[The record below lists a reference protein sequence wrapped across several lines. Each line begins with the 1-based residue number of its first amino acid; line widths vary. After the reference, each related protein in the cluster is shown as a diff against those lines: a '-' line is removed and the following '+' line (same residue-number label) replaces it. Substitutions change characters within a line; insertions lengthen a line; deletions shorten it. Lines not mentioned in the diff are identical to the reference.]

1 MLFHQTSLPPDDL
14 ETSVPP
20 KVLVVEDEMMLRM
33 RAVDIVEDAGFT
45 PIEAVNADEALAILK
60 SRSDIE
66 LLFTDI
72 QMPGSMDGLK
82 LAHAVHGRWPSVKI
96 ILVSGKLT
104 LADAEKP
111 TRSRFFG
118 KPLDVKQMIAE
129 MQEMIGQGSL
139 SIIQADISPVLAKAV
154 QTETR
159 KISETA
165 RPASSAS
172 NEILT
177 AENDSLRLLLEQAG
191 IDAEVLLA
199 QAGIDAKEREAADKL
214 QKLILEELH
223 HRIKNTLAT
232 VSAIASQ
239 SLRAATSIEHGQ
251 HAIEGRLVALGRAHD
266 LLLQARWANADF
278 ANTIRGATAPYDNEG
293 AARFSIA
300 GPDLKITSGAVI
312 ALAMTLNELCTNT
325 TKFGAL
331 SVPSGSVDIAW
342 KIDEAM
348 ERLQLTWSEKG
359 GPSVRAPSR
368 QSFGT
373 RLIGSLGQQLKGQVK
388 LAYDLTGFV
397 YTLGV
402 PMSSLVAPA

>member
-1 MLFHQTSLPPDDL
+1 MKVPVIMTASQSAVLPNIL
-14 ETSVPP
+14 I
-20 KVLVVEDEMMLRM
+20 VEDEMLLRM
-33 RAVDIVEDAGFT
+33 RAVDMVEDAGYT
-45 PIEAVNADEALAILK
+45 AVEAINADAALAILE

-82 LAHAVHGRWPSVKI
+82 LAHAVHERWPAIKI
-96 ILVSGKLT
+96 ILVSGQLKLT
-104 LADAEKP
+104 DEDKPAD
-111 TRSRFFG
+111 SLFFG

-129 MQEMIGQGSL
+129 MQGMMGKGALKIVPDEVSAVI
-139 SIIQADISPVLAKAV
+139 AKAV
-154 QTETR
+154 HHKAHAAPVRTGPPGSTQEF
-159 KISETA
+159 
-165 RPASSAS
+165 
-172 NEILT
+172 LT
-177 AENDSLRLLLEQAG
+177 AENDSLRLLLEQAS

-239 SLRAATSIEHGQ
+239 SLRAATSLEHGQ

-266 LLLQARWANADF
+266 LLLQARWANASLEQ
-278 ANTIRGATAPYDNEG
+278 IICGATEPYV
-293 AARFSIA
+293 SIGSGRILIE
-300 GPDLKITSGAVI
+300 GPDIRITSAAVI

-331 SVPSGSVDIAW
+331 SVPAGRIEIVW
-342 KIDEAM
+342 QIDETAQ
-348 ERLQLTWSEKG
+348 RLHLTWSEKN
-359 GPSVRAPSR
+359 GPTVHAPSR

-373 RLIGSLGQQLKGQVK
+373 RLMGSLGAQLKGDVK
-388 LAYDLTGFV
+388 LVYDASGFV
-397 YTLGV
+397 YVLNV
-402 PMSSLVAPA
+402 PMASLVAPT

>member
-1 MLFHQTSLPPDDL
+1 MKVPGIMIANPSAALPA
-14 ETSVPP
+14 
-20 KVLVVEDEMMLRM
+20 VLVVEDEMLLRM
-33 RAVDIVEDAGFT
+33 RAMDMVEDAGFT
-45 PIEAVNADEALAILK
+45 PVEAINADDALGILE

-82 LAHAVHGRWPSVKI
+82 LAYAVHARWPLIKI
-96 ILVSGKLT
+96 ILVSGQLKLT
-104 LADAEKP
+104 DDDKPAD
-111 TRSRFFG
+111 SRFFG
-118 KPLDVKQMIAE
+118 KPLDVKQMIVE
-129 MQEMIGQGSL
+129 MQGMLGKGSL
-139 SIIQADISPVLAKAV
+139 KIAPEEVSELIAKALHP
-154 QTETR
+154 
-159 KISETA
+159 KSSSTA
-165 RPASSAS
+165 IRPGSVGSTS
-172 NEILT
+172 QEFLT

-191 IDAEVLLA
+191 IDAKVLLA

-239 SLRAATSIEHGQ
+239 SLRTATSIEHGQ

-266 LLLQARWANADF
+266 LLLQARWANASLEH
-278 ANTIRGATAPYDNEG
+278 TIRGATEPYV
-293 AARFSIA
+293 SIGSGRISIQ
-300 GPDLKITSGAVI
+300 GPDIRITSGAVI

-331 SVPSGSVDIAW
+331 SVPAGRIEIVW

-348 ERLQLTWSEKG
+348 QRLHLTWSERN
-359 GPSVRAPSR
+359 GPIVHAPSR

-373 RLIGSLGQQLKGQVK
+373 RLMGSLGQQLKGEVE
-388 LAYDLTGFV
+388 LAYDPTGFV
-397 YTLGV
+397 YVLNV
-402 PMSSLVAPA
+402 PMASLVAPA

>member
-1 MLFHQTSLPPDDL
+1 MKVSGIMIANPSAALPA
-14 ETSVPP
+14 
-20 KVLVVEDEMMLRM
+20 VLVVEDEMLLRM
-33 RAVDIVEDAGFT
+33 RAMDMVEDAGFT
-45 PIEAVNADEALAILK
+45 PVEAINADDALGILE

-82 LAHAVHGRWPSVKI
+82 LAYAVHARWPLIKI
-96 ILVSGKLT
+96 ILVSGQLKLT
-104 LADAEKP
+104 DDDKPAD
-111 TRSRFFG
+111 SRFFG
-118 KPLDVKQMIAE
+118 KPLDVKQMIVE
-129 MQEMIGQGSL
+129 MQGMLGKGSL
-139 SIIQADISPVLAKAV
+139 KIAPEEVSELIAKALHP
-154 QTETR
+154 
-159 KISETA
+159 KSSSTA
-165 RPASSAS
+165 IRPGSVGSTS
-172 NEILT
+172 QEFLT

-191 IDAEVLLA
+191 IDAKVLLA

-239 SLRAATSIEHGQ
+239 SLRTATSIEHGQ

-266 LLLQARWANADF
+266 LLLQARWANASLEH
-278 ANTIRGATAPYDNEG
+278 TIRGATEPYV
-293 AARFSIA
+293 SIGSGRISIQ
-300 GPDLKITSGAVI
+300 GPDIRITSGAVI

-331 SVPSGSVDIAW
+331 SVPAGRIEIVW

-348 ERLQLTWSEKG
+348 QRLHLTWSERN
-359 GPSVRAPSR
+359 GPIVHAPSR

-373 RLIGSLGQQLKGQVK
+373 RLMGSLGQQLKGEVE
-388 LAYDLTGFV
+388 LAYDPTGFV
-397 YTLGV
+397 YGLNV
-402 PMSSLVAPA
+402 PMASLVAPA